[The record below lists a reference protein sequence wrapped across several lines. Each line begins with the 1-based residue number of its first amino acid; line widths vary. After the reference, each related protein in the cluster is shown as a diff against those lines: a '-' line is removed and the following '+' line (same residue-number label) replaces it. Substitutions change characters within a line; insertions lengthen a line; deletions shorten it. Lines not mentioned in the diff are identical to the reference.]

1 MYLVRHLNLKVLS
14 QRSKDKNFLKIERLN
29 RRLENR
35 KYSKLN
41 NRRRLALSSSDV
53 PFSVSLAMSTLER
66 LSFLINSEE
75 RMSRQVKQV
84 VSRNRLVQLTSL
96 RVPLSNIFR
105 E

>member
-1 MYLVRHLNLKVLS
+1 MYLVRHLNLKALS